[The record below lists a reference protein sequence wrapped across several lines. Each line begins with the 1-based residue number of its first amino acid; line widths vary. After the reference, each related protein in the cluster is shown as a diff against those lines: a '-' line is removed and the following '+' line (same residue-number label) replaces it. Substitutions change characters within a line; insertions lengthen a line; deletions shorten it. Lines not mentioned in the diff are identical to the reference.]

1 MLTIA
6 GLGLVAAFSPVSVPS
21 LRRERLGVNP
31 VPSLNVTQFLG
42 RWYQAYANAFVD
54 GTFEQNNYCVTADYG
69 LNSNGSISVFNRAR
83 IGAPDGPETQ
93 IKGYA
98 VPTSTTGE
106 LTVYLQGVPAGAPYW
121 VFGLG
126 PATFGAS
133 GLYQYAL
140 VSDYFNLSLFV
151 LARNVTEYM
160 AVYDA
165 EVQTALT
172 AAGFTNAINKPT
184 VTPQTNCTY
193 WGA

>member
-1 MLTIA
+1 MPA
-6 GLGLVAAFSPVSVPS
+6 GPPAGHEKRVQ
-21 LRRERLGVNP
+21 
-31 VPSLNVTQFLG
+31 VT
-42 RWYQAYANAFVD
+42 
-54 GTFEQNNYCVTADYG
+54 
-69 LNSNGSISVFNRAR
+69 
-83 IGAPDGPETQ
+83 GAP
-93 IKGYA
+93 
-98 VPTSTTGE
+98 STIT
-106 LTVYLQGVPAGAPYW
+106 LRFVLSCFFLQGAPYW

-184 VTPQTNCTY
+184 VTPRE
-193 WGA
+193 